1 VELAEPAAEAVV
13 GAGDEAAPLLADEGG
28 AGEARGV
35 VGREAEEHL
44 LHDLLRQR
52 RRRRAHAA
60 RSITAWCGQ
69 V

>member
-1 VELAEPAAEAVV
+1 MELAEPADEAVV

-35 VGREAEEHL
+35 VGRQAEESV
-44 LHDLLRQR
+44 LHEILRQR
-52 RRRRAHAA
+52 RHRHAHAA